1 MANGTITPEGPQFP
15 TRALG
20 FWLGSF
26 CACVALVTVWAA
38 PLDLVIQIVV
48 SAVFALVPVGILLY
62 WLGAFMDHR
71 HNRRRNDAEQL
82 RDNDQRDDEL

>member
-1 MANGTITPEGPQFP
+1 
-15 TRALG
+15 
-20 FWLGSF
+20 
-26 CACVALVTVWAA
+26 VALVTVWAT

-71 HNRRRNDAEQL
+71 RRKRRNDAEQL
-82 RDNDQRDDEL
+82 RDNDRDD